1 MNVSMKC
8 VLFAL
13 ANWIN
18 KLQEIV
24 VDKEKTSACFKRGN
38 KNKKNLYK
46 ILTKIPTK
54 EERLNFRKM

>member
-1 MNVSMKC
+1 MNASMKC

-18 KLQEIV
+18 KLEEIV
-24 VDKEKTSACFKRGN
+24 VDKEKTSARFKRCN
-38 KNKKNLYK
+38 QNKKLYK